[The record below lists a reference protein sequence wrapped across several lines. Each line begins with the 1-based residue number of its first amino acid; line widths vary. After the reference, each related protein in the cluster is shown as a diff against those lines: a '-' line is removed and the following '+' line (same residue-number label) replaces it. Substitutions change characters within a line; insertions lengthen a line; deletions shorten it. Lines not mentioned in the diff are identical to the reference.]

1 MTGRDAMRREEIRLN
16 GGTRGDEGAGA
27 PPHRSL
33 WLLESLEADASADA
47 PPLQGAAR
55 ADVAIVGGGY
65 VGLWTA
71 LELKR
76 REPSLDVVLLEGD
89 VCGGGASGRNG
100 GQLHSWWERLD
111 GLRAVCGT
119 EEAVRLARASED
131 AMEELQ
137 RLADDGEPI
146 ELRRDGWLWTA
157 TTPVQ
162 LGAWEEAVARAER
175 HGGRPYLP
183 LGAEEAAART
193 GSPVHLGGIWE
204 PAGGTVHPGRLVRAL
219 RRRALAAGV
228 RIHEHTRVRAI
239 EPGAAGA
246 GTAGAGAPGALTRLR
261 AAGGGTVDA
270 ARVVLAAGAWAAAL
284 PEFSRRMFVVAS
296 DVIATRRAPDR
307 LDAIGWRGGEAIC
320 DSQLRVLY
328 YQRTADGRVVL
339 GRGGGA
345 VALRGRI
352 GAGFDRS
359 ERFARDAA
367 QAFRR
372 VYPMLADLPVEQ
384 TWSGPVDRT
393 LAHVPLFGRLRANRA
408 VVYGV
413 GWSGTGVAQ
422 SVIGGRILAS
432 LALDADDEWSGSG
445 LVDQAPLTFPPD
457 PVRWAGAQLVR
468 GAVRRRARAEDAGR
482 RPRWIDVRLAA
493 LTPALK
499 DSEERR

>member
-1 MTGRDAMRREEIRLN
+1 MRREAIRL
-16 GGTRGDEGAGA
+16 GGGVRGDEGAGA

-33 WLLESLEADASADA
+33 WLLEALAADDAADA

-76 REPSLDVVLLEGD
+76 REPSLDVALLEAD
-89 VCGGGASGRNG
+89 LCGGGASGRNG
-100 GQLHSWWERLD
+100 GQIHSWWERLD
-111 GLRAVCGT
+111 GLAAVCGV
-119 EEAVRLARASED
+119 EEGVRLARASEQ
-131 AMEELQ
+131 ALEELQ
-137 RLADDGEPI
+137 RLADEGEAFD
-146 ELRRDGWLWTA
+146 LRRDGWLWTA
-157 TTPVQ
+157 TTPAQ
-162 LGAWEEAVARAER
+162 LGAWERAVARAER

-183 LGAEEAAART
+183 LSAEEVAART

-204 PAGGTVHPGRLVRAL
+204 PAGGTVHPARLARAL

-228 RIHEHTRVRAI
+228 RIHERTPVRAI

-246 GTAGAGAPGALTRLR
+246 GAVGAGAPGAVTRLR
-261 AAGGGTVDA
+261 AAGGATLDA

-284 PEFSRRMFVVAS
+284 PELARRIFVVAS
-296 DVIATRRAPDR
+296 DVIATRRAPER

-320 DSQLRVLY
+320 DSQPRVLY

-345 VALRGRI
+345 VALGGRI
-352 GAGFDRS
+352 GAGFERS

-367 QAFRR
+367 RAFRR
-372 VYPMLADLPVEQ
+372 LYPALADLPVEQ

-393 LAHVPLFGRLRANRA
+393 LAHLPLFGRAQANRA

-413 GWSGTGVAQ
+413 GWSGSGVAQ
-422 SVIGGRILAS
+422 SAIGGRVLAS
-432 LALDADDEWSGSG
+432 LALDADDEWSGCG
-445 LVDQAPLTFPPD
+445 LVDQRPLTFPPE
-457 PVRWAGAQLVR
+457 PLRWAGAQVVR
-468 GAVRRRARAEDAGR
+468 GAVRRVAAREDAGR
-482 RPRWIDVRLAA
+482 RARWVDARLAA
-493 LTPALK
+493 LTPAAK
-499 DSEERR
+499 RTEEER